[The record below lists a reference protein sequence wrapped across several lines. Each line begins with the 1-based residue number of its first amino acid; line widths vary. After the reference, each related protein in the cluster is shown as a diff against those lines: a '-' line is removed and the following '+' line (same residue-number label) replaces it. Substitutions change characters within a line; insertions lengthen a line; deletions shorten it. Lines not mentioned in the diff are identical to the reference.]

1 MAVRS
6 LLRLI
11 TKPLFLLCVI
21 AGQSAWSATS
31 TSDSITFERAHRFL
45 YAVSI
50 YDGNSNLISS
60 SIMLAIDNHHFV
72 APYLSIASTIRR
84 PLKIFAGLSP
94 GGPGTLSEVSLQYI
108 DLFSGTALL
117 YSPGEIKDHIQIN
130 DLSSGIPSSGETMK
144 VVATSGNSADGVAAI
159 YTGVVSDDVHE
170 VFTLNSP
177 LSLNTTKPIGC
188 LLLSKEGK
196 IVGIYQGNSYLKSTE
211 TFTLSSSFL
220 YLFKKAMTSQVFPTD
235 VRGIQR
241 QLTNQLKALMVR
253 TVASLE
259 KPGFLPA
266 MNLSPWSLRAPSNYL
281 NCEVDSIG
289 NTIKCNPR
297 APLFVEDN
305 VPAVNV
311 EGTYSR
317 MESSGLSDLIPQV
330 ASLSMSSQQHFND
343 RRLACRQQRTTLAPS
358 LPIEDFQAHF
368 CLSKSTLQD
377 SSYDLFLRGVSIPKN
392 KKSLYFQVLVEGFP
406 VKDTK
411 KISHLL
417 VNLLQRKDL

>member
-11 TKPLFLLCVI
+11 TKPLFFLCVV
-21 AGQSAWSATS
+21 AGQAAWSATPI
-31 TSDSITFERAHRFL
+31 SDSISFERAHRFL
-45 YAVSI
+45 YPVHI
-50 YDGNSNLISS
+50 YDVNSKLISS
-60 SIMLAIDNHHFV
+60 SMMLAIDNHHFV
-72 APYLSIASTIRR
+72 APYLSIASTVRR
-84 PLKIFAGLSP
+84 PLKVFASFNS
-94 GGPGTLSEVSLQYI
+94 GGAEVLSEVALQYI

-117 YSPGEIKDHIQIN
+117 FSPSEIKDHIQVS
-130 DLSSGIPSSGETMK
+130 DLSSGVPSSGETMK
-144 VVATSGNSADGVAAI
+144 IVATSGNSADGVAAI
-159 YTGVVSDDVHE
+159 YTGVVSDDVHD

-196 IVGIYQGNSYLKSTE
+196 VVGLYQGNSYLKNTE

-220 YLFKKAMTSQVFPTD
+220 YLFKKAITSQVFPTD
-235 VRGIQR
+235 TRTLQR
-241 QLTNQLKALMVR
+241 QLTNQLKALMAR

-259 KPGFLPA
+259 KPGLLPA
-266 MNLSPWSLRAPSNYL
+266 LNLAPWSLRAPSNYL
-281 NCEVDSIG
+281 SCEVDSIG
-289 NTIKCNPR
+289 NTVYCGPR

-317 MESSGLSDLIPQV
+317 MDSSGTADLVPQV
-330 ASLSMSSQQHFND
+330 VALSMSSEQRFND
-343 RRLACRQQRTTLAPS
+343 RILACRQQRMTLAPR
-358 LPIEDFQAHF
+358 LPTEDFQSHF

-406 VKDTK
+406 VQDTK

-417 VNLLQRKDL
+417 VDLLQRKDL